1 MYKRQ
6 SKVSAMHPT
15 YERTPNVQAPGCRC
29 RDGAGS
35 LDRMD
40 TENRVVSATREI
52 AAPAD
57 RIFELIADPT
67 LQPRWDGNDNLD
79 GIVRGERVRAVGEI
93 FSMRTMK
100 GKVRDNLVVDFEEGR
115 RIAWRPGA
123 EGGEPAGHEWRWEL
137 EPVDEGR
144 TSVTHTYDWTDLTD
158 ESRMAKA
165 RSTGEANLRASLD
178 RLADAA
184 QGSA

>member
-1 MYKRQ
+1 
-6 SKVSAMHPT
+6 
-15 YERTPNVQAPGCRC
+15 
-29 RDGAGS
+29 
-35 LDRMD
+35 MD
-40 TENRVVSATREI
+40 TENRVVSATRDV

-79 GIVRGERVRAVGEI
+79 EIVRGERVRAVGEI

-123 EGGEPAGHEWRWEL
+123 
-137 EPVDEGR
+137 
-144 TSVTHTYDWTDLTD
+144 
-158 ESRMAKA
+158 
-165 RSTGEANLRASLD
+165 
-178 RLADAA
+178 
-184 QGSA
+184 

>member
-1 MYKRQ
+1 
-6 SKVSAMHPT
+6 
-15 YERTPNVQAPGCRC
+15 
-29 RDGAGS
+29 
-35 LDRMD
+35 MD

-79 GIVRGERVRAVGEI
+79 EIVRGERVRAVGEI

-144 TSVTHTYDWTDLTD
+144 TAVTHTYDWADLTD
-158 ESRMAKA
+158 ESRFQRARWTTSERLMA
-165 RSTGEANLRASLD
+165 SID
-178 RLADAA
+178 RLAEIAES
-184 QGSA
+184 QH